1 MSEIKDVVKQILDE
15 NSEVETEE
23 TQLDEYG
30 AAIAGAARAAMPVVK
45 KAVTSNTAKK
55 VGKEL
60 GTAAATSA
68 AASLAAKAKSKL
80 TKKRGAN
87 PMEDTNVNEAEMGV
101 VNAKSEEDADLYQD
115 AEGKHAKIDT
125 DKGTEGKDKGNKASI
140 AGKAKGPA
148 KFEEPSASGTPQE
161 RMEDIMG
168 SLFDGEDLTEEFKE
182 KTSIIFEAA
191 VNDRV
196 AVIEEELT
204 ESYETL
210 LAEHMEEVTEDLAGK
225 LDEYLNYVVENWMQ
239 ENQIAIESGVRTN
252 VSENFIQGLKG
263 LFESCWIDVPEEKV
277 AVLDEVHEANESLQ
291 EQINELV
298 ADNVEL
304 KSELI
309 GSQCGL
315 MFAEKCDG
323 LTDMEIEKFGS
334 LVEGIEFDS
343 VDQYAEK
350 LEVIKENYFGEN
362 ALTEDTLTEETT
374 DPSIS
379 SASGTGMDMYVN
391 TLSRHLK
398 DNKAS

>member
-1 MSEIKDVVKQILDE
+1 MSEIQKVVNQILE
-15 NSEVETEE
+15 SEEVSDVEE

-30 AAIAGAARAAMPVVK
+30 AVASAARAAMPVVK
-45 KAVTSNTAKK
+45 KVITSTAAKK
-55 VGKEL
+55 AAKEAGK
-60 GTAAATSA
+60 AAATTA
-68 AASLAAKAKSKL
+68 ATNVGTRVANRLTKSK
-80 TKKRGAN
+80 TEGVH

-101 VNAKSEEDADLYQD
+101 VNPKSEEDADLYQD

-125 DKGTEGKDKGNKASI
+125 DKGTEGKDKKNKASV

-148 KFEEPSASGTPQE
+148 AIETPTASGTPEE
-161 RMEDIMG
+161 RLEDIMG

-196 AVIEEELT
+196 AAIEEELT
-204 ESYETL
+204 ENYEAL

-225 LDEYLNYVVENWMQ
+225 LDEYLNYVVENWMV
-239 ENQIAIESGVRTN
+239 ENQIALESGVRTN
-252 VSENFIQGLKG
+252 VSENFITGLKS

-315 MFAEKCDG
+315 IFAENCDG
-323 LTDMEIEKFGS
+323 LTDMEIEKFAS
-334 LVEGIEFDS
+334 LAEGIEFDS
-343 VDQYAEK
+343 IEQYADK
-350 LEVIKENYFGEN
+350 LNVIKENYFGDN
-362 ALTEDTLTEETT
+362 VISEDIEETT
-374 DPSIS
+374 DQTIS
-379 SASGTGMDMYVN
+379 EGVSSGMEGYVS
-391 TLSRHLK
+391 TISRHLK
-398 DNKAS
+398 G

>member
-1 MSEIKDVVKQILDE
+1 MSDITDVVKQILDE

-45 KAVTSNTAKK
+45 KAVTSNAAKK

-125 DKGTEGKDKGNKASI
+125 DKGTEGKDKKNKASI
-140 AGKAKGPA
+140 AGKAKGPGA
-148 KFEEPSASGTPQE
+148 VETPTASGTPEE
-161 RMEDIMG
+161 RMEDVMG
-168 SLFDGEDLTEEFKE
+168 SLFDGEDLSEEFME

-196 AVIEEELT
+196 AAIEEELT
-204 ESYETL
+204 ESYENL
-210 LAEHMEEVTEDLAGK
+210 LAEHMEEVTEGLAGK
-225 LDEYLNYVVENWMQ
+225 LDEYLNYVVENWMS
-239 ENQIAIESGVRTN
+239 ENQIALESGVRTN
-252 VSENFIQGLKG
+252 VSENFITGLKG
-263 LFESCWIDVPEEKV
+263 LFEACWIDVPQEKV

-315 MFAEKCDG
+315 VFAENCDG
-323 LTDMEIEKFGS
+323 LTDMEIEKFAS
-334 LVEGIEFDS
+334 LAEGLEFDS
-343 VDQYAEK
+343 VEQYEEK
-350 LEVIKENYFGEN
+350 LSVIKENYFGEN
-362 ALTEDTLTEETT
+362 ALSEDTLEEETT
-374 DPSIS
+374 NQTIS
-379 SASGTGMDMYVN
+379 EETAPGMERYVN
-391 TLSRHLK
+391 TISRHLK
-398 DNKAS
+398 G

>member
-1 MSEIKDVVKQILDE
+1 MSDIKDVVNQILDE

-30 AAIAGAARAAMPVVK
+30 AAISGAARAAMPFVK

-55 VGKEL
+55 VGKEV

-68 AASLAAKAKSKL
+68 ATALAAKAKSKL

-125 DKGTEGKDKGNKASI
+125 DKGTEGKDKKNKASI
-140 AGKAKGPA
+140 AGKAKGPG
-148 KFEEPSASGTPQE
+148 KIEDPTASGTPQE
-161 RMEDIMG
+161 RMEDVMG
-168 SLFDGEDLTEEFKE
+168 SLFDGEDLSEEFME

-210 LAEHMEEVTEDLAGK
+210 LAEHMEEVTEGLAGK
-225 LDEYLNYVVENWMQ
+225 LDEYLNYVVENWLS
-239 ENQIAIESGVRTN
+239 ENAIALESGVRTN
-252 VSENFIQGLKG
+252 VSENFIHGLKG
-263 LFESCWIDVPEEKV
+263 LFESCWIDVPQEKV
-277 AVLDEVHEANESLQ
+277 AVLDAVHEANQGLQ

-298 ADNVEL
+298 SDNVEL
-304 KSELI
+304 KAELMGSE
-309 GSQCGL
+309 CGL
-315 MFAEKCDG
+315 AFAESCDE
-323 LTDMEIEKFGS
+323 LTDMEIEKFAS

-343 VDQYAEK
+343 VEQYAEK
-350 LEVIKENYFGEN
+350 ISVIKENYFGEN
-362 ALTEDTLTEETT
+362 AMSEDTLDEQTTNQIISEENS
-374 DPSIS
+374 P
-379 SASGTGMDMYVN
+379 GMEKYVN
-391 TLSRHLK
+391 TISRHLK
-398 DNKAS
+398 G